1 METTTVCILG
11 LYRGYIRAMEN
22 DMETTVVFV
31 FGGNGGESHGQKW
44 IMTWTL
50 GLWDLRGVYWGYIGV

>member
-31 FGGNGGESHGQKW
+31 LGG
-44 IMTWTL
+44 T
-50 GLWDLRGVYWGYIGV
+50 